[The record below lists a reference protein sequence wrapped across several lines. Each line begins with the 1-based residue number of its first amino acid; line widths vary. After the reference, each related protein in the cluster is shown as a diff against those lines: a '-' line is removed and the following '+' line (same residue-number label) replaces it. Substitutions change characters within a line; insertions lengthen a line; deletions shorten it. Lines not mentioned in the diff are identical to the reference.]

1 MSRMLYGLTFVVGVP
16 LVLVAW
22 AALASP
28 LVGLPALGDP
38 TVGTAVAALGLGLAI
53 AGMHGLVVHGR
64 GLPMNAF
71 PPPRF
76 VRRGVYRWMRDPI
89 YVGFGLLVLGVSLAT
104 RSPAGLWLV
113 TPVTWL
119 AMAALVFGYE
129 RHDLRRRFPDEADAP
144 TLLSIPGPGP
154 SRPTLGERVSTVLL
168 LFGPWLLVYYAVQAL
183 GAPPDAFSTHLPF
196 ESSWPVVEWME
207 VPYVSAYLLVP
218 LAVFA
223 ARSRSALRTFAF
235 GGWTATVIVA
245 VCWIVI
251 PVVAEHR
258 PFVPSGWSGRLLA
271 YEQGSSAGVAAFP
284 AFHVLWP
291 MLAARAWSVGRG
303 AAAAI
308 VAWAWVAL
316 VAVASVATGHHGVV
330 DVVAAGVLYLPV
342 RDPARSW
349 AVIRDW
355 TEAVA
360 NSWREW
366 RMGPLR
372 FMNHGLYAGAAGA
385 TGVAI
390 AATAAGPGQ
399 EWAVAWV
406 AGLAIIGAGTYAQVL
421 EGSSRLLRPF
431 GWYGGLVGGLVG
443 IGTSPLVGGQI
454 VVLFAAFALAS
465 PWIQAIGR
473 LRCLVQGCCHGSPTT
488 PEAGIRYRHP
498 RSRVCHIAEWT
509 GVPLLPTPLFSIAG
523 NVVLGLLLARLH
535 MLGAADLL
543 IVGVYF
549 MLSGIARF
557 VEESYRGEPQTPHV
571 AGLRLY

>member
-1 MSRMLYGLTFVVGVP
+1 MVSRMLYGLTFVVGVP

-38 TVGTAVAALGLGLAI
+38 TVGTAVAALGLGLVI

-342 RDPARSW
+342 RDPARSRS
-349 AVIRDW
+349 ALRTFAFGGW
-355 TEAVA
+355 T
-360 NSWREW
+360 
-366 RMGPLR
+366 
-372 FMNHGLYAGAAGA
+372 A
-385 TGVAI
+385 T
-390 AATAAGPGQ
+390 
-399 EWAVAWV
+399 
-406 AGLAIIGAGTYAQVL
+406 
-421 EGSSRLLRPF
+421 
-431 GWYGGLVGGLVG
+431 
-443 IGTSPLVGGQI
+443 
-454 VVLFAAFALAS
+454 
-465 PWIQAIGR
+465 
-473 LRCLVQGCCHGSPTT
+473 
-488 PEAGIRYRHP
+488 
-498 RSRVCHIAEWT
+498 
-509 GVPLLPTPLFSIAG
+509 
-523 NVVLGLLLARLH
+523 
-535 MLGAADLL
+535 
-543 IVGVYF
+543 
-549 MLSGIARF
+549 
-557 VEESYRGEPQTPHV
+557 
-571 AGLRLY
+571 